1 MIKIYEDGLCTP
13 TILKWKEG
21 DEVLISDPIGDWDL
35 SEWLVADDL
44 LVLAAGSGWTPM
56 VELLR
61 RKLEL
66 NDSAKISAFYFN
78 KSERDIVDDG
88 WMPFRWH
95 DKRIKI
101 THVLSRS
108 TDEWKGIKGRISK
121 ELFEDHTSQKSTQRV
136 IVCGPDG
143 FIQSAL
149 SILADLDYAVD
160 QVHVFQG

>member
-21 DEVLISDPIGDWDL
+21 DEVQISDPIGDWDL

-66 NDSAKISAFYFN
+66 NDSAKKTRYFVVCKN
-78 KSERDIVDDG
+78 
-88 WMPFRWH
+88 
-95 DKRIKI
+95 I

-108 TDEWKGIKGRISK
+108 TDEWKGMRGRISK
-121 ELFEDHTSQKSTQRV
+121 ELFQDHASQKSTQRV

-149 SILADLDYAVD
+149 SILADLDYSVD